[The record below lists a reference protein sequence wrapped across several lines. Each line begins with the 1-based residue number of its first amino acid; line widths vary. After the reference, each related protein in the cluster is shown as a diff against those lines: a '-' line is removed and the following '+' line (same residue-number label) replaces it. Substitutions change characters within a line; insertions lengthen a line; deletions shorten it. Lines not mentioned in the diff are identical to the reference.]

1 MREFNSQKGG
11 EQMRKLTP
19 AEMVTA
25 LRICAH
31 VAAGGCDNCPIYGEC
46 DQINMFSTAADM
58 IEKLAGQKEPGTVVI
73 HAKIKG
79 IGEAVETVQGIADK
93 INAAISLADDLA
105 AKLGSLKVDV
115 E

>member
-1 MREFNSQKGG
+1 MK
-11 EQMRKLTP
+11 KLTP

-25 LRICAH
+25 LRMCAG
-31 VAAGGCDNCPIYGEC
+31 VLEDSCKDCPCFDGAEC
-46 DQINMFSTAADM
+46 TYTVRDKYRAAADM
-58 IEKLAGQKEPGTVVI
+58 IEELAGLNEPVPVVY

-79 IGEAVETVQGIADK
+79 IDEAVETVQGIADK

-105 AKLGSLKVDV
+105 AKLGSIKIDV

>member
-1 MREFNSQKGG
+1 MSCDEC
-11 EQMRKLTP
+11 P
-19 AEMVTA
+19 AQGD
-25 LRICAH
+25 I
-31 VAAGGCDNCPIYGEC
+31 CDNRNIYA
-46 DQINMFSTAADM
+46 DAADM
-58 IEKLAGQKEPGTVVI
+58 IEELATQYKPAPVVL

-105 AKLGSLKVDV
+105 AKLGSLKIDV

>member
-1 MREFNSQKGG
+1 MK
-11 EQMRKLTP
+11 KLTP
-19 AEMVTA
+19 AEMVKA
-25 LRICAH
+25 LRCCST
-31 VAAGGCDNCPIYGEC
+31 AGDNCTECPIYDDCENVNLYA
-46 DQINMFSTAADM
+46 DAAYM
-58 IEKLAGQKEPGTVVI
+58 IEELACKNEPVPVVY

>member
-1 MREFNSQKGG
+1 
-11 EQMRKLTP
+11 MRKLTP

-25 LRICAH
+25 LRCCAGALRECDECPAFGEWCDNNNLNH
-31 VAAGGCDNCPIYGEC
+31 VAA
-46 DQINMFSTAADM
+46 DM
-58 IEKLAGQKEPGTVVI
+58 LEELARQNEPVPVVY

-79 IGEAVETVQGIADK
+79 IDEAVETVQGIADK

-105 AKLGSLKVDV
+105 AKLGSIKIDV